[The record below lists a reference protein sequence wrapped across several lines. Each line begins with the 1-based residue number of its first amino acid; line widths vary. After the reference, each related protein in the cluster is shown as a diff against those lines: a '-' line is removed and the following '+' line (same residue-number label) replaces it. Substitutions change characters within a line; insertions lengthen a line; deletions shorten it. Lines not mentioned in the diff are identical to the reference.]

1 MTLGEFNEF
10 TSRDALTL
18 VDFYAVWCGPCRV
31 MHTVLDKLA
40 EATDESVDILKIDI
54 DKHENVEVVRQHK
67 IMAVPT
73 LVLFRKGRILWR
85 VTTRWRSSDSPPCGA
100 AENRCDCMSS
110 VYSMRQLI
118 SSVTYREANDCDAAR
133 SDSTVPIAVSRAA
146 SVS

>member
-31 MHTVLDKLA
+31 MHPVLDKLA

-73 LVLFRKGRILWR
+73 LVLFRKGGF
-85 VTTRWRSSDSPPCGA
+85 CGA
-100 AENRCDCMSS
+100 
-110 VYSMRQLI
+110 
-118 SSVTYREANDCDAAR
+118 
-133 SDSTVPIAVSRAA
+133 RAG
-146 SVS
+146 